1 MGKSIKRS
9 VSIRIICARQ
19 EKYPCPVLFSGHDTA
34 CRVSPASRARL
45 YDFLKFPPPQKVS
58 TSCSG
63 FSAELMEALRR

>member
-1 MGKSIKRS
+1 MSIL
-9 VSIRIICARQ
+9 RQ

-63 FSAELMEALRR
+63 FSAGLMEAAYSTGPFSPS